1 MKNPLINR
9 IAAQIPEHK
18 TSVYICQ
25 FFLVIAA
32 LILFPIFIVL
42 PARTWIPQAIIHGTT
57 IGFVG
62 LLSSLGFMLMA
73 KVTIRHD
80 LKLWPSKI
88 KDMAIYLGGRRLT
101 LDALYTNIL
110 VFGGIG
116 TGKTTAVAYPF
127 LDQVSAKY
135 NSEDSTAKDAKWGG
149 LIEDVKG
156 NFHEQLIYILE
167 KNNRDVLKD
176 LVVIRPDNDY
186 YMLEFE
192 DIKTK
197 NRFMVSCMGGVSKQ
211 ECDSVLGKASP
222 VENLVQKDDNGILS
236 LVLPNGQME
245 PLSSFLF
252 NDINGA
258 KFKNPAIASA
268 LSRLEFNVDGLSVR
282 WLGWREQGNKLRALS
297 HTHKRQEVFKATSDG
312 KPILKDK
319 PTTVRIAGVHCLN
332 NGLSYNLISADAAST
347 EAAARLSAVAEVTGN
362 GLGGDNSFFIQAT
375 EKHISMC
382 IELFRQVEEYDYA
395 CALEFQDIIRRVGLS
410 ATQQADIETIRTAL
424 QAKIGEVNAERGL
437 SILNMH
443 NADAGD
449 DGSVNL
455 EYEVWCKTLMNPG
468 SSPRSCSV
476 NDIQKFT
483 VDPECLARYVK
494 RFERVLRVKTE
505 RGDSIFELS
514 FLHNVRDYC
523 AKEWANLDQKTK
535 SNIMSCVTNIFGDVP
550 RNPQLLKTFCQQ
562 SQFGFTDCLNDGKI
576 YTLLLAGYPNAQGLI
591 GTCMKLDF
599 QAVVQKRMQ
608 ASPVNKSRLLL
619 FVADEYQFFLT
630 TSSGSKNVGDDKF
643 VSIAREANIC
653 NLWLTQGFSSFLA
666 VQKDQ
671 NKIDALMQCFGAV
684 FFFRNTN
691 TKTNQFAEEICGQY
705 YREETSTSGPDLKLS
720 TVAGDSRSAS
730 VSRSHKRENV
740 WDKSIFPHLDKFQA
754 ILYNKEEKGNKS
766 KKVNLQPK
774 QFTDASERSEA
785 VNRYY
790 QGFIEN
796 RAHTLGLSHLFDAE
810 QNIRLDSH
818 PAEKEQR
825 SLGVLRSWV
834 SGTLLN
840 KPVVRPVSPAEK
852 TAELPEEVLPQVE
865 VTSEALTDYIENSP
879 VISDLEVSQNSDP
892 TFSKDAVTVSS
903 DIPASDT
910 SEIEAVVS
918 LPIDK
923 GVSTSKNHK
932 ANRVVS
938 NIVDLPELPDSP
950 KKPEEES
957 N

>member
-9 IAAQIPEHK
+9 IAAQVPEHK
-18 TSVYICQ
+18 TVVYICQ
-25 FFLVIAA
+25 FILVIAA

-42 PARTWIPQAIIHGTT
+42 PARTWIPQAIIQGTT
-57 IGFVG
+57 LGFIG

-73 KVTIRHD
+73 KVTSRHD
-80 LKLWPSKI
+80 LKLWPDKI

-135 NSEDSTAKDAKWGG
+135 NSEDATAKDAKWGG

-192 DIKTK
+192 DIETK
-197 NRFMVSCMGGVSKQ
+197 ARFMVSCMGGVSKQ
-211 ECDSVLGKASP
+211 ECDKVLGKAVP

-258 KFKNPAIASA
+258 KFKSPAIAAA
-268 LSRLEFNVDGLSVR
+268 LSRLEFNVEGLSVR
-282 WLGWREQGNKLRALS
+282 WLGWREQGSKLRALS
-297 HTHKRQEVFKATSDG
+297 HTHKRQEIYKTTKDG
-312 KPILKDK
+312 KPILRAK
-319 PTTVRIAGVHCLN
+319 PTRVRIAGVHCLN

-347 EAAARLSAVAEVTGN
+347 EAAGRFSAVAEVTGN
-362 GLGGDNSFFIQAT
+362 GLGGDNTFFIQAT

-395 CALEFQDIIRRVGLS
+395 CALEFQDILGRVGL
-410 ATQQADIETIRTAL
+410 ATTQQPDMESIRASL
-424 QAKIGEVNAERGL
+424 QAKTGEDAGRGL
-437 SILNMH
+437 AILNMH
-443 NADAGD
+443 NPEAGD
-449 DGSVNL
+449 DGNVNL
-455 EYEVWCKTLMNPG
+455 EYEVWCKTLTCPG

-483 VDPECLARYVK
+483 VDPECMARYVK
-494 RFERVLRVKTE
+494 RFERVLRAKTE
-505 RGDSIFELS
+505 RGDSIFDLS
-514 FLHNVRDYC
+514 FLHNVRDYG

-550 RNPQLLKTFCQQ
+550 RNPQLIKTFCQE

-790 QGFIEN
+790 QGFLEN
-796 RAHTLGLSHLFDAE
+796 RAHALGISHMFDVE

-834 SGTLLN
+834 NGILLN
-840 KPVVRPVSPAEK
+840 KPTVRPVNPAKKPVQVPEDV
-852 TAELPEEVLPQVE
+852 LPE
-865 VTSEALTDYIENSP
+865 VTDEALNAYIENSP
-879 VISDLEVSQNSDP
+879 VISDLEASQNSDP
-892 TFSKDAVTVSS
+892 TFSKDATSVSS
-903 DIPASDT
+903 DVPAT
-910 SEIEAVVS
+910 EEPASEIEAIVTQ
-918 LPIDK
+918 PIDK
-923 GVSTSKNHK
+923 GVSASKNHK

-938 NIVDLPELPDSP
+938 NIVELPELPDSP
-950 KKPEEES
+950 KTPEEES